1 MTDFENKIESL
12 VNLIKDDYRQN
23 RVIDKLDIFQ
33 QPSKGEIIKILNK
46 CPLTKNMKKSL
57 SGLFHLV

>member
-33 QPSKGEIIKILNK
+33 QQARGK
-46 CPLTKNMKKSL
+46 
-57 SGLFHLV
+57 